1 MVEGGTVEARDRS
14 GQSPSLEESRQQ
26 PPPWARS
33 LQRLTHGL
41 ILGNEVGGRP
51 WKLAWVINAQKGGT
65 FPFLLL
71 LMWLYGNTSPAVWV
85 YVALHGS
92 YGLAWLIKDA
102 AFPDASWQ
110 QRVSVLGGL
119 MAFGTVLGWYWVFG
133 WLLIS
138 GVSQPAYPL
147 PDAAWFA
154 LCITLH
160 TIGVVIM
167 IAADAQKH
175 FTLKYRPGLITTGMF
190 RYVRHPNYL
199 GEMMIYGAYAL
210 MVWHWLPPVVLAWV
224 WLGVFTV
231 NMTHKEA
238 SMSRHP
244 EWAAYRQR
252 TGWLLPRVSRGA

>member
-1 MVEGGTVEARDRS
+1 MSDGGIVEARDRS
-14 GQSPSLEESRQQ
+14 GQSPSLEELRQQ
-26 PPPWARS
+26 PPAWARS
-33 LQRLTHGL
+33 LQRLTHWL
-41 ILGNEVGGRP
+41 ILENEVGGRP
-51 WKLAWVINAQKGGT
+51 WKLAWVINVQKGGT
-65 FPFLLL
+65 LPFLLL
-71 LMWLYGNTSPAVWV
+71 LMWFYGNTSPAVWV

-110 QRVSVLGGL
+110 RRVSVLGSL

-133 WLLIS
+133 WLLVS

-160 TIGVVIM
+160 TIGVVVM
-167 IAADAQKH
+167 IAADTQKH

-199 GEMMIYGAYAL
+199 GEMIIYGSYAL

-224 WLGVFTV
+224 WVGVFTV
-231 NMTHKEA
+231 NMMHKEA

-244 EWAAYRQR
+244 EWTAYRQR
-252 TGWLLPRVSRGA
+252 TGWLLPRVVRGT